1 MNDSK
6 NKLEQIKKD
15 LVSQIKE
22 LSLDISKSETFIG
35 LLSNELK
42 FRSLHEKF
50 LALKFLEERRLGL
63 DIFDEPIPVSTEKE
77 EIFSSGSERFDD
89 EKPNE
94 VIFEYKNEP
103 KSNKI
108 VLEVEEEVSQKEIKK
123 SEGESLPKIQIDF
136 NDKLGFIHQLFN
148 GDEADYKRAIDSL
161 HNKTNLEDSILF
173 IDKLKERLNQ
183 QESAEY
189 IDRLKEL
196 VKKRFE

>member
-148 GDEADYKRAIDSL
+148 GDEVDYKRAIDSL

-173 IDKLKERLNQ
+173 IDKLKESLGKE
-183 QESAEY
+183 ESAEY

>member
-15 LVSQIKE
+15 LVRQIKE
-22 LSLDISKSETFIG
+22 LSLDVSKSETFIG

-50 LALKFLEERRLGL
+50 LALKFLEEKRLGL
-63 DIFDEPIPVSTEKE
+63 DIFDEPIPVLTEKE
-77 EIFSSGSERFDD
+77 EIFSIGNEKFDD

-94 VIFEYKNEP
+94 VIFEHKNEP

-108 VLEVEEEVSQKEIKK
+108 DLEVEEDVSQKEIKK
-123 SEGESLPKIQIDF
+123 SETESLPKIQIDF
-136 NDKLGFIHQLFN
+136 NDKLGFIHQLFS
-148 GDEADYKRAIDSL
+148 GDEAEYNRVLSVL
-161 HNKTNLEDSILF
+161 HNKTNLIDSIGF
-173 IDKLKERLNQ
+173 VDKLKEGLNQ